1 MDKIYR
7 FFKDDDTSYFLFGPR
22 GTGKTTWLN
31 AVCGD
36 GYRID
41 LLNAETR
48 LSLMSNPQRL
58 RSIVEGNLGKMVFVI
73 DEIQKV
79 PALLDVVH
87 GLMEDYPEKRF
98 ILTGS
103 SARKLKRE
111 GVDLLGAR
119 ALERHLHPFMAAE
132 LGAAFSLEE
141 ALKTGL
147 VPVVGRY
154 ANRRKSLATYLNLYI
169 REEVEQEGLVRNLES
184 FSRFL
189 ETISFSHGS
198 ILSATEI
205 SRECGVKRTTVDGFI
220 SILEDLLI
228 AFTLPVFS
236 KRSKRK
242 LVAHEKFYFF
252 DAGVFRT
259 IRPKGPLDRPEEI
272 DGAALEG
279 LVCQHL
285 RAWADYSGCENAVSF
300 WRTQTGDEVDFVIYT
315 ENEFT
320 AIEVKNTAKPSH
332 ADFAALKL
340 FGKDYPMARRILLYR
355 GQEQYLEQGVLVM
368 PVEKFLLALRP
379 DEKIPGET

>member
-1 MDKIYR
+1 MNKIDR

-36 GYRID
+36 GSRID

-58 RSIVEGNLGKMVFVI
+58 RSIVEGNLGKTVFVI

-119 ALERHLHPFMAAE
+119 ALERRLHPFVAAE

-141 ALKTGL
+141 ALETGL

-154 ANRRKSLATYLNLYI
+154 ANRRKSLAAYLNLYI

-184 FSRFL
+184 FSRARWTVPRKSTVRPL
-189 ETISFSHGS
+189 RG
-198 ILSATEI
+198 LSA
-205 SRECGVKRTTVDGFI
+205 
-220 SILEDLLI
+220 SIFGLGRITRD
-228 AFTLPVFS
+228 T
-236 KRSKRK
+236 
-242 LVAHEKFYFF
+242 AHPSVPWP
-252 DAGVFRT
+252 G
-259 IRPKGPLDRPEEI
+259 
-272 DGAALEG
+272 
-279 LVCQHL
+279 
-285 RAWADYSGCENAVSF
+285 AVS
-300 WRTQTGDEVDFVIYT
+300 
-315 ENEFT
+315 
-320 AIEVKNTAKPSH
+320 
-332 ADFAALKL
+332 
-340 FGKDYPMARRILLYR
+340 
-355 GQEQYLEQGVLVM
+355 
-368 PVEKFLLALRP
+368 
-379 DEKIPGET
+379 

>member
-1 MDKIYR
+1 MDRIDR
-7 FFKDDDTSYFLFGPR
+7 FFEDDDTSYFLFGPR

-31 AVCGD
+31 AVCRT

-48 LSLMSNPQRL
+48 LSLTANPQRL
-58 RSIVEGNLGKMVFVI
+58 RGIVEGNPGKSVFVV

-98 ILTGS
+98 VLTGS

-132 LGAAFSLEE
+132 LGAAFSLDE
-141 ALKTGL
+141 ALETGL

-154 ANRRKSLATYLNLYI
+154 ANRKKSLSSYLNLYI
-169 REEVEQEGLVRNLES
+169 REEVEQEGLVRDLES

-189 ETISFSHGS
+189 EAISFSHGS
-198 ILSATEI
+198 ILSATVI
-205 SRECGVKRTTVDGFI
+205 SRECGVKRTTVDGYI

-228 AFTLPVFS
+228 AFTIPVFAKKS
-236 KRSKRK
+236 KRRI
-242 LVAHEKFYFF
+242 VRHEKFYFF
-252 DAGVFRT
+252 DAGVFRA
-259 IRPKGPLDRPEEI
+259 IRPRGPLDRPEEI
-272 DGAALEG
+272 AGAALEG

-285 RAWADYSGCENAVSF
+285 KAWADYSGYENAVSF
-300 WRTQTGDEVDFVIYT
+300 WRTQAGDEVDFVVYT
-315 ENEFT
+315 EDEFV

-332 ADFAALKL
+332 SDFTSLKL
-340 FGKDYPMARRILLYR
+340 FGNDYPMARRMLLYR
-355 GQEQYLEQGVLVM
+355 GKEQYLERGILVV
-368 PVEKFLLALRP
+368 PVEKFIRSLRP
-379 DEKIPGET
+379 GERLFAEG

>member
-1 MDKIYR
+1 MDKIDR

-31 AVCGD
+31 EVCSG

-58 RSIVEGNLGKMVFVI
+58 RGIVEGNLGKSVFVI

-132 LGAAFSLEE
+132 LGAAFSLDE
-141 ALKTGL
+141 ALETGL

-154 ANRRKSLATYLNLYI
+154 ANRKKSLSSYLNLYI
-169 REEVEQEGLVRNLES
+169 REEVEQEGLVRDLES

-189 ETISFSHGS
+189 EAISFSHGA
-198 ILSATEI
+198 ILSATAI
-205 SRECGVKRTTVDGFI
+205 SRECGVKRTTVDGYV

-228 AFTLPVFS
+228 AFTIPVFA
-236 KRSKRK
+236 KKSKRK

-272 DGAALEG
+272 AGAALEG

-285 RAWADYSGCENAVSF
+285 KAWADYSGHENAVSF
-300 WRTQTGDEVDFVIYT
+300 WRTQSGDEVDFVVYT

-320 AIEVKNTAKPSH
+320 AIEVKNAARPSH
-332 ADFAALKL
+332 SDFASLKL
-340 FGKDYPMARRILLYR
+340 FGRDYPMARRILLYR
-355 GQEQYLEQGVLVM
+355 GSEQYLEQGVLVM
-368 PVEKFLLALRP
+368 PVEKFIRSLRP
-379 DEKIPGET
+379 GEGLLGER